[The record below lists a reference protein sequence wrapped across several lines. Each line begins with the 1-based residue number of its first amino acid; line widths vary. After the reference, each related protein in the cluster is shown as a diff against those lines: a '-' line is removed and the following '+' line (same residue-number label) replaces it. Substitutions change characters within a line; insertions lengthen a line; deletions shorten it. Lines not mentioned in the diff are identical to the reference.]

1 MSAVVGA
8 TVSTITDVHV
18 SGPGR
23 GGRSD
28 PEPSDVVLAGGE
40 IVDIAPRGALRPAGE
55 VLDGG
60 GGWLVPGLWDHH
72 VHMNQ
77 WARTS
82 RRVSLADARSAAEA
96 AARIGASA
104 ADDAGVRVGIDIRDG
119 LWPDAPTLAVL
130 DAATGGIPSYLLSAD
145 LHSVWLNS
153 AAFARAGRPA
163 NRRGM
168 LREEEAFA
176 VMRHLDLADP
186 ARVDAWVGDAAA
198 DAAAR
203 GLVGVVDL
211 DMEWNEQA
219 WARRISGGFDALRVE
234 FGVYPDMLGRA
245 LTEGLRSGDQA
256 RGVTGERAAFA
267 ELARVG
273 PLKVISDGSLGTR
286 TAACS
291 HPYPGGEDH
300 GRLNVD
306 RDELLELMTR
316 ATAGGLACA
325 VHAIG
330 DVACSHALD
339 AFGITGA
346 WGTIEH
352 AQLVAHV
359 DIQRFA
365 RLGVAASIQPMH
377 ALDDRELLDAYWAE
391 QTALAYPMRA
401 LADAGATLLFGSDA
415 PVAPIDPW
423 RSIAEAVG
431 RRREG
436 EGDGDGGAWQ
446 PEQAVTVEQALAAST
461 RGGTGIVRPGTAADL
476 VIVGADPFTANPEAL
491 RGMAVRATLL
501 GGRVT
506 HLA

>member
-1 MSAVVGA
+1 MSAGKGIA
-8 TVSTITDVHV
+8 VSTIANVRV

-23 GGRSD
+23 QARSD
-28 PEPSDVVLAGGE
+28 AEPSDVVIAGGE
-40 IVDIAPRGALRPAGE
+40 IVDIAPRGALRAAGE
-55 VLDGG
+55 VLDGD

-77 WARTS
+77 WARIAH
-82 RRVSLADARSAAEA
+82 RVPLGRAQTAAEA
-96 AARIGASA
+96 ATLIGAA
-104 ADDAGVRVGIDIRDG
+104 APDETGVRVGIGFRDG
-119 LWPDAPTLAVL
+119 LWADAPSLAVL
-130 DAATGGIPSYLLSAD
+130 DAATGAIPSYLLSAD

-153 AAFARAGRPA
+153 AAFARAGFPA

-168 LREEEAFA
+168 LREDEAFA
-176 VMRHLDLADP
+176 VMRHLDRVDT
-186 ARVDAWVGDAAA
+186 ARVDVWVADAAA

-203 GLVGVVDL
+203 GIVGVVDL
-211 DMEWNEQA
+211 DMEWNEEA
-219 WARRISGGFDALRVE
+219 WARRISGGFDALRVD

-245 LTEGLRSGDQA
+245 LAEGLRSGDLV

-267 ELARVG
+267 PLARVG
-273 PLKVISDGSLGTR
+273 ALKVISDGSLGTR
-286 TAACS
+286 TAACT
-291 HPYPGGEDH
+291 HPYPGGQDR

-306 RDELLELMTR
+306 RAELLELMTR

-339 AFGITGA
+339 VFGMTGA
-346 WGTIEH
+346 WGSIEH
-352 AQLVAHV
+352 AQLVSHV

-365 RLGVAASIQPMH
+365 RLGVAASIQPTH
-377 ALDDRELLDAYWAE
+377 ALDDRALVEAYWSS

-415 PVAPIDPW
+415 PVSPIDPW
-423 RSIAEAVG
+423 ATIADAVG
-431 RRREG
+431 RARG
-436 EGDGDGGAWQ
+436 GDEAGAWH
-446 PEQAVTVEQALAAST
+446 PEQAVTVEQALAASS
-461 RGGTGIVRPGTAADL
+461 RGGAGVVRPGAAADL
-476 VIVGADPFTANPEAL
+476 AILGDDPFASSPEAL

-506 HLA
+506 HLAS